1 MGKITRKRS
10 TPPKCESCGSPLE
23 TAATTQNPS
32 ATIMANSLAR
42 CPSCLV
48 LFMIGGDLL
57 PSPDLSED
65 EDAFNAA
72 MNANPEIK
80 EWATNTLEASR
91 IRSVNGIKAD
101 CAVARE
107 WLIACGGPDL
117 ADDLA
122 TLDAYAAGFGE
133 KGFTTAPDAIRRRAS
148 KILTDALFHTKRH

>member
-1 MGKITRKRS
+1 MGRITRKRG
-10 TPPKCESCGSPLE
+10 TPPMCESCGNPLE

-32 ATIMANSLAR
+32 ATIMPYSLAR

-65 EDAFNAA
+65 EGAFNAA

-80 EWATNTLEASR
+80 QWAASTLEASR
-91 IRSVNGIKAD
+91 IRSVNEIKAEWV
-101 CAVARE
+101 VARE
-107 WLIACGGPDL
+107 WLTARGGPDL

-148 KILTDALFHTKRH
+148 KILTDMIFHTKRH